1 MPTTTNNGWTIP
13 ADTDLVKNGAA
24 AIRTLGNAIDTTLGV
39 YAPSGMTQLG
49 TATLSGTSTVI
60 SSISQAYKT
69 LIVVVKNA
77 NISSSGYFLLRPN
90 SSGSTRAWQGRVVGT
105 SYATNSGTDLSLDAG
120 ELLKSANTTNV
131 TVAYFPFYAATDSYK
146 LFTNQTA
153 FLTNASARFQ
163 GFTSGVY
170 EDNTAISS
178 IQLFAQNSM
187 SGGTMTVYGAN

>member
-1 MPTTTNNGWTIP
+1 MPNTTNNNWSIP
-13 ADTDLVKNGAA
+13 ADTDLVKNGAS
-24 AIRTLGNAIDTTLGV
+24 AIRTLGQAIDTTLGV

-60 SSISQAYKT
+60 SSISQAYKN
-69 LIVVVKNA
+69 LIVVIKNA
-77 NISSSGYFLLRPN
+77 NISSSGYFLIRPN
-90 SSGSTRAWQGRVVGT
+90 SSSSTRAWQGRVIGT

-120 ELLKSANTTNV
+120 ELLKSANTTNI

-146 LFTNQTA
+146 TFNISTA
-153 FLTNASARFQ
+153 FLTNASARYS

-178 IQLFAQNSM
+178 IQFFGQNSL
-187 SGGTMTVYGAN
+187 SGGTITVYGAN